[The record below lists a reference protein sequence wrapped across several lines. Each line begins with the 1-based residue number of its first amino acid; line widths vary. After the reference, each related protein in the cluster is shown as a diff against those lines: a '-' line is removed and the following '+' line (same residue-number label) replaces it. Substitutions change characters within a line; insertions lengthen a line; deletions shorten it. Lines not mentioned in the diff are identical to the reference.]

1 MKKIR
6 VENKMKISNMLM
18 RYKQSVELEV
28 DSIAALSA
36 YLLAIGFEKD
46 GAFEGIYTFYYYF
59 TRNERRYCLSG
70 NWFEGKI
77 IFYKEN

>member
-28 DSIAALSA
+28 DSIAAVFA
-36 YLLAIGFEKD
+36 YLLSIGFEKD
-46 GAFEGIYTFYYYF
+46 GSFEGIYIFDYYF
-59 TRNERRYCLSG
+59 VHNEHRYCLSG

-77 IFYKEN
+77 IFYKED